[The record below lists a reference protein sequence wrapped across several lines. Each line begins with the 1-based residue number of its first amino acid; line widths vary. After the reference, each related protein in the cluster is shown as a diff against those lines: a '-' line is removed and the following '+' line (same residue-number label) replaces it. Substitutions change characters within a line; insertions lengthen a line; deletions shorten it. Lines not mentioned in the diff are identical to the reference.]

1 MMIARIVLTIAC
13 GLLIAGQAW
22 AFDEGI
28 DYTRL
33 AQPQPTETG
42 NKVEVLE
49 FFWYGCPHC
58 FHLEPLLQKW
68 ATNKPANAELR
79 RMPAVLGPNW
89 EPDARAFFAAELLGV
104 QDKLH
109 EPLFR
114 AIHVDKRRIMDE
126 DQLVAFAAEQ
136 GINADAFRKAY
147 ESFYVN
153 MKVRRAAE
161 LERRYGIDGVPSIV
175 VNGKYRTS
183 ASQTGSNEKLIEVIN
198 YLVKKESGGAGNQAA
213 AAGGQA
219 QPPAA
224 TSK

>member
-1 MMIARIVLTIAC
+1 MIARVLLKTVL
-13 GLLIAGQAW
+13 GLLVVGQAW
-22 AFDEGI
+22 AFDEGV

-33 AQPQPTETG
+33 TQPQPTETG
-42 NKVEVLE
+42 DKVEVLE

-58 FHLEPLLQKW
+58 FHLEPLLEKW
-68 ATNKPANAELR
+68 LANKPEDAAFR

-89 EPDARAFFAAELLGV
+89 EPHARAYFAAELLGV

-109 EPLFR
+109 EPLFH
-114 AIHVDKRRIMDE
+114 AMQVEKRRLMDE

-136 GINADAFRKAY
+136 GINADEFRKAY

-161 LERRYGIDGVPSIV
+161 LERRYGIDGVPTII

-198 YLVKKESGGAGNQAA
+198 YLVKLESG
-213 AAGGQA
+213 AAGKGEA
-219 QPPAA
+219 PAA
-224 TSK
+224 SGS

>member
-1 MMIARIVLTIAC
+1 MMVRALLTTVF
-13 GLLIAGQAW
+13 GLLVACHAW
-22 AFDEGI
+22 AFTEGV

-42 NKVEVLE
+42 DKVEVLE

-58 FHLEPLLQKW
+58 FHLEPMLEKW
-68 ATNKPANAELR
+68 LANEPPNAEFR

-89 EPDARAFFAAELLGV
+89 EPHARAFFAAELLGV

-114 AIHVDKRRIMDE
+114 AMHVEKRRLMDE

-136 GINADAFRKAY
+136 GINADEFRKAY

-161 LERRYGIDGVPSIV
+161 VERRYGIDGVPTII

-183 ASQTGSNEKLIEVIN
+183 ASQTGSNEKLIEVID
-198 YLVKKESGGAGNQAA
+198 YLVKLESGAGAKAPA
-213 AAGGQA
+213 PAAGG
-219 QPPAA
+219 
-224 TSK
+224 S